1 MSSIC
6 SHIDGLKLIEK
17 FYLIYFIKS
26 SVNKCTVV
34 PGSNS
39 EGLSFVLSK
48 RIQKHK
54 NIRVILFIFSSVKIR
69 NGLTLCVRN
78 LIFLTL

>member
-39 EGLSFVLSK
+39 DGLSFVLSK
-48 RIQKHK
+48 KFKSTEISE
-54 NIRVILFIFSSVKIR
+54 LFFSYFP
-69 NGLTLCVRN
+69 L
-78 LIFLTL
+78 